1 MTLLERFADPSL
13 ITNMTTGEKMLASTY
28 VTILGMGI
36 TFLALITLWIAITML
51 TRVIHGIENKQKQ
64 AAVVKTQP
72 QAAAPVVEIVEETD
86 DLELVAVITAAI
98 AAATNQPM
106 NQIVVKN
113 IRRVSGNIPTW
124 QQMGINNQLAK
135 RM

>member
-13 ITNMTTGEKMLASTY
+13 IINMTFGEKMLASTY

-36 TFLALITLWIAITML
+36 TFLALIILWVAIALL
-51 TRVIHGIENKQKQ
+51 TRVIHGIENKEKQ
-64 AAVVKTQP
+64 VKVVKTQP
-72 QAAAPVVEIVEETD
+72 QTAAPVVEIVEETD

-106 NQIVVKN
+106 NQIIVKN
-113 IRRVSGNIPTW
+113 IRRVGGNIPTW